1 MIIQLLYAGLVPLL
15 TMALLY
21 FYLRYKYPKGNLSPF
36 LYSFFYGVI
45 MSIFVIFVQW
55 LVANLGYAELKNLR
69 RTAFHA
75 FAVVGFTSQFVIFIV
90 LMAFFY
96 FKEYFKTAADG
107 IVYVVG
113 TALGLAFVTGIY
125 HVMLDVDA
133 RYYAPL
139 VYSYPLTI
147 VITAIPIGFFTGL
160 AVSRSNT
167 FVDLMT
173 GLLASSFFLG
183 LYMFCL
189 YTSEYTLWVLS
200 GLGTLGIALLFISKA
215 IKNPTHP
222 GLRRKSQ
229 G

>member
-1 MIIQLLYAGLVPLL
+1 MIIELLYVCLVPIL
-15 TMALLY
+15 TMVLLY
-21 FYLRYKYPKGNLSPF
+21 LYMRYKYPKGNLSPL
-36 LYSFFYGVI
+36 LYSFFYGVM

-75 FAVVGFTSQFVIFIV
+75 FAVVGFTRQFVIFIV
-90 LMAFFY
+90 IMSFFY
-96 FKEYFKTAADG
+96 FKDYFKTAADG
-107 IVYVVG
+107 IVYAVG
-113 TALGLAFVTGIY
+113 TALGLALVTGIY
-125 HVMLDVDA
+125 HVMLDADE
-133 RYYAPL
+133 RYYLPM
-139 VYSYPLTI
+139 VYSYPATL

-189 YTSEYTLWVLS
+189 YTDEYTLWVLS
-200 GLGTLGIALLFISKA
+200 GLGTFGIALLFISKA

-222 GLRRKSQ
+222 GLRRKLQ